1 MTFLDFL
8 VLKIPCMVPWRV
20 YALAHQVREG
30 SSKITVWFLL
40 HVGLYHGVQ
49 DSSFFFSQQIK
60 ILLSCITVRNI
71 NFTRQQ
77 FECIL
82 RETLYSFHALC
93 CIASKLSLHQKV
105 FLECVNAVPH
115 HSKVRGV
122 PVYNNMFFYIPVKIM
137 VFHSLIPE
145 VYES

>member
-1 MTFLDFL
+1 M
-8 VLKIPCMVPWRV
+8 
-20 YALAHQVREG
+20 
-30 SSKITVWFLL
+30 
-40 HVGLYHGVQ
+40 
-49 DSSFFFSQQIK
+49 
-60 ILLSCITVRNI
+60 LSCFTVRNI

-93 CIASKLSLHQKV
+93 CIASKFSLHQKV

-122 PVYNNMFFYIPVKIM
+122 FNNMFFGIPVKIM
-137 VFHSLIPE
+137 IDHSLIPE
-145 VYES
+145 VYESWNSVLHFKPTQHKAITLITYTDVLIYVPYLLFLFSIFACMHLSFMYQHI

>member
-1 MTFLDFL
+1 M
-8 VLKIPCMVPWRV
+8 
-20 YALAHQVREG
+20 
-30 SSKITVWFLL
+30 
-40 HVGLYHGVQ
+40 
-49 DSSFFFSQQIK
+49 
-60 ILLSCITVRNI
+60 LSCITVRNI

-145 VYES
+145 VYESWNSVLHFKPTQHQAITLITYIAVPYLLFLFSIFACMHLSFMYQHIYIVSL